1 MIVDSCG
8 SAMTG
13 CLECYL
19 SVLFIDST
27 QDEEK
32 IFSAKSSY
40 NVLLSGPKAIA
51 QLIINLKLKY

>member
-1 MIVDSCG
+1 MIVHSCG

-32 IFSAKSSY
+32 IFSAKPSY